1 MFNVH
6 SHIIRMDNKFNNSYI
21 SAKLSD
27 LSAKN
32 YLFGECF
39 ISLSYTYMINSSF
52 EICIKV

>member
-27 LSAKN
+27 LKIIYSEN
-32 YLFGECF
+32 VLYL
-39 ISLSYTYMINSSF
+39 
-52 EICIKV
+52 